1 MTVNRGRIVF
11 YVFIWVYALV
21 YYLECTVLPEF
32 TEKITISVAFWLMT
46 LFVIIE
52 IVHLLKI
59 EKLDGGVSGVQVGLW
74 KNLMSD
80 KRVHL
85 SIMVAVYLVII
96 PYLGFYVSS
105 LIVYIGTSRLLGTKG
120 IWGNLLP
127 GLLLTTA
134 IYFLFSFLLKL
145 NLPRGFLS

>member
-11 YVFIWVYALV
+11 YAFIWVYALI
-21 YYLECTVLPEF
+21 YYLECTALPEF

-52 IVHLLKI
+52 ILHLLKI
-59 EKLDGGVSGVQVGLW
+59 EKSDVDSRWLPVGLW
-74 KNLMSD
+74 KNLISD

-85 SIMVAVYLVII
+85 SIMVAVYLIII

-105 LIVYIGTSRLLGTKG
+105 VIVYIVTSRLLGTKG
-120 IWGNLLP
+120 LWGNILP
-127 GLLLTTA
+127 GLLLTIA
-134 IYFLFSFLLKL
+134 IYFLFSFLLQL
-145 NLPRGFLS
+145 NLPRGFLI